1 MKLKDDPWLTDYV
14 NAIHFSVRVLE
25 KQGRY
30 RQAIAM
36 LKLQTAALIREA
48 ILANVPMEVFS
59 MQRISNRVKNAE
71 SENFRLSYYS
81 QQPLSLNS
89 YSGDVPGLMSD
100 YKFIR
105 DGFAEFGLKDL
116 IDECRLYLEK
126 IYTDISDLEAAV
138 TELFEQD
145 IHQGVI
151 REIKPGLYAQ
161 TI

>member
-1 MKLKDDPWLTDYV
+1 
-14 NAIHFSVRVLE
+14 
-25 KQGRY
+25 
-30 RQAIAM
+30 
-36 LKLQTAALIREA
+36 
-48 ILANVPMEVFS
+48 
-59 MQRISNRVKNAE
+59 
-71 SENFRLSYYS
+71 
-81 QQPLSLNS
+81 LNS
-89 YSGDVPGLMSD
+89 YRGDVLGLISD

-145 IHQGVI
+145 IRQGLI

-161 TI
+161 NVFA